1 MELPSYHRSYTQRR
15 GGRPSRCKPGSRS
28 LRRPAQAGRIH
39 TGRRASHQ
47 VVANANRVSPEK
59 HCPAEVEAGRVENA
73 EPVSMGRRSKSSV
86 KHWAHATDGVSG
98 VIEDDMM
105 TKSRQRKLGTTRGQ
119 PRRTR
124 TAKAS
129 RISRQAVKSRC
140 AREWGAWG
148 RLSVDGPGH
157 YNPDRSEGPWGR
169 ATSRCSNGGAPPVR
183 PSGTE
188 RNTVSHPRSMTR
200 RARRA
205 HTNRRSDG
213 YAGCRLN
220 RSVDWEGTA

>member
-1 MELPSYHRSYTQRR
+1 MRIVKPRKALPSGSGCWERRERRARQHGMKAKVVGEALGTCNRR
-15 GGRPSRCKPGSRS
+15 GLRGHRGR
-28 LRRPAQAGRIH
+28 H
-39 TGRRASHQ
+39 
-47 VVANANRVSPEK
+47 
-59 HCPAEVEAGRVENA
+59 
-73 EPVSMGRRSKSSV
+73 
-86 KHWAHATDGVSG
+86 
-98 VIEDDMM
+98 DDKER
-105 TKSRQRKLGTTRGQ
+105 TRKLGTTRGQ

-124 TAKAS
+124 TAKAP
-129 RISRQAVKSRC
+129 RINRRAVKSRC
-140 AREWGAWG
+140 AGEWGAWG

-220 RSVDWEGTA
+220 RSLEREGTA